1 MRWLKR
7 LLAGVFLTAMLA
19 AGGCG
24 GSDDHRQFEPWQAE
38 GLWSGT
44 TSTGTFDGVVLDTG
58 EYWFIYGS
66 GGVARSV
73 VHGNGYFSR
82 GQWRSDDGTDY
93 FFGYDR
99 PFFTTIAATVE
110 PEYAITGE
118 LLLENRLE
126 AFSVGYVPEYR
137 FGANPAAIVGRLI
150 GSGST
155 LLSSGEFVID
165 VDPAGSFTAGL
176 AGSCDYSG
184 RILPNRNG
192 RNVFDITMTA
202 LPSCPFLYSANG
214 VAVFANGRLVI
225 TAVTPDRRDVF
236 YAVAQ

>member
-1 MRWLKR
+1 MSGIRRWLLGVLASATL
-7 LLAGVFLTAMLA
+7 LLAGC
-19 AGGCG
+19 GG
-24 GSDDHRQFEPWQAE
+24 GSDHRHFEPWQAE

-44 TSTGTFDGVVLDTG
+44 TSSGTFDGVVLDTG

-82 GQWRSDDGTDY
+82 GQFRSDDGADY

-99 PFFTTIAATVE
+99 PFFSSMSSVVE
-110 PEYAITGE
+110 PEYSINGE
-118 LLLENRLE
+118 IYLENRLE
-126 AFSVGYVPEYR
+126 GFSVGFVPEYR
-137 FGANPAAIVGRLI
+137 FAANPAAIVGQWR

-155 LLSSGEFVID
+155 LLSAGDFVINID
-165 VDPAGSFTAGL
+165 AQGNFTAGL
-176 AGSCDYSG
+176 AGSCDYGG

-192 RNVFDITMTA
+192 RNVFDIA
-202 LPSCPFLYSANG
+202 LSSLANCPFLFSANG
-214 VAVFANGRLVI
+214 VAVATGGRLVI